1 MKIIETPF
9 MVGQDQIGTVKRYAD
24 IFPELANPQPRDR
37 VLPAPYFYETRMF
50 FSLIKQREPGEPGWP
65 RGGYEVR
72 DEGGAS
78 RCFDLDQVIL
88 HPSVIKHRRTLNMM
102 NRSDEKAERKRVNDL
117 ERGLKPKKEKVE
129 GTRRGRPAL
138 DPEVKAARELEKVAR
153 GERSGGKRGRPASG
167 LPSRPTKAPTGGKRG
182 RPSLTSEM
190 ISSRAAQKALVKA
203 RTGGRRGRPKTNR
216 R

>member
-9 MVGQDQIGTVKRYAD
+9 MVGEDQIGTVKRYAD

-102 NRSDEKAERKRVNDL
+102 NRTEEKAERKRVSDL
-117 ERGLKPKKEKVE
+117 QRGLKPKKEKVE
-129 GTRRGRPAL
+129 ERL
-138 DPEVKAARELEKVAR
+138 SPEVLGQKPEMPEEVELDEV
-153 GERSGGKRGRPASG
+153 STQVVVQDG
-167 LPSRPTKAPTGGKRG
+167 L
-182 RPSLTSEM
+182 
-190 ISSRAAQKALVKA
+190 VVV
-203 RTGGRRGRPKTNR
+203 
-216 R
+216 

>member
-1 MKIIETPF
+1 MRLIETPF
-9 MVGQDQIGTVKRYAD
+9 MVSGEQIGTVKRYAD
-24 IFPELANPQPRDR
+24 IEPELSSPKPYDR
-37 VLPAPYFYETRMF
+37 VLPAPYFYESRMF
-50 FSLIKQREPGEPGWP
+50 FSLIKQREAGEPGWP

-72 DEGGAS
+72 DDSGAS

-88 HPSVIKHRRTLNMM
+88 HPSVIKHKKTLRMM
-102 NRSDEKAERKRVNDL
+102 NRSDEREAAAVA
-117 ERGLKPKKEKVE
+117 RGAKPKKEKVE
-129 GTRRGRPAL
+129 GGRRGRPAL
-138 DPEVKAARELEKVAR
+138 DPAVKEAREAEKLAR

-167 LPSRPTKAPTGGKRG
+167 VTPKTPKATSGKRG

-203 RTGGRRGRPKTNR
+203 RTGGRRGRPKTTR

>member
-1 MKIIETPF
+1 MQLIETPF
-9 MVGQDQIGTVKRYAD
+9 MVSGEQIGTVKRYAD
-24 IFPELANPQPRDR
+24 IEPELSSPKPHDR
-37 VLPAPYFYETRMF
+37 VLPAPYFYETRSY
-50 FSLIKQREPGEPGWP
+50 FSLIKQREAGEPGWP

-88 HPSVIKHRRTLNMM
+88 HPAVIKHKKTLRMM
-102 NRSDEKAERKRVNDL
+102 NRSDEREAAAVA
-117 ERGLKPKKEKVE
+117 RGMKPKKEKVE
-129 GTRRGRPAL
+129 GGRRGRPAL
-138 DPEVKAARELEKVAR
+138 DPDVVIARAAEKVAR

-167 LPSRPTKAPTGGKRG
+167 VTPKTPKAPTGGKRG

-190 ISSRAAQKALVKA
+190 ISSRADQKALVKV
-203 RTGGRRGRPKTNR
+203 RTGGRRGRPKTTR